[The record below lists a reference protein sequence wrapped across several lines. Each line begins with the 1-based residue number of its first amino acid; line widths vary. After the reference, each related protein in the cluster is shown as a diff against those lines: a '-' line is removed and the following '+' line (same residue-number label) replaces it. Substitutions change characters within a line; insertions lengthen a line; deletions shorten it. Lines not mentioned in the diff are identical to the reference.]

1 VTSTDPEGT
10 ARTYSIVG
18 GNDAARFTINASTG
32 ALSFVSAPNW
42 EVPTDS
48 NADNIYNVIVA
59 ASDGSLTDTQ
69 ALAVTV
75 GNVVDGSTINGTNS
89 ANTLTGTT
97 AEDTINGLGGNDT
110 ITGGLGADVLTG
122 GTGADTFVYSALNHS
137 SLSAPDRI
145 TDFTLSQNDRIS
157 LSGIDANTGLSGDQA
172 FSWIGTGNFTN
183 VAGQLRYY
191 QQNGHTYVTGDVN
204 GDGIGDFLIQLD
216 PAVTLSASY
225 FVL

>member
-1 VTSTDPEGT
+1 
-10 ARTYSIVG
+10 
-18 GNDAARFTINASTG
+18 
-32 ALSFVSAPNW
+32 
-42 EVPTDS
+42 
-48 NADNIYNVIVA
+48 NIYNVIVA
-59 ASDGSLTDTQ
+59 ASDGTLTDTQ

-75 GNVVDGSTINGTNS
+75 GNVADGSTINGTNS

-122 GTGADTFVYSALNHS
+122 GSGADRFVYSSINDS

-145 TDFTLSQNDRIS
+145 TDFSLSQNDRIS
-157 LSGIDANTGLSGDQA
+157 LSAIDANTSLSGDQA

-191 QQNGHTYVTGDVN
+191 QSGGNTYVTGDVN
-204 GDGIGDFLIQLD
+204 GDGIGDFLIRID

-225 FVL
+225 FIL